1 MSKRNKFGDS
11 KMTQDNQTAQA
22 ANAPAE
28 QENKLAAEQSTQ
40 ESQVSADQAAAE
52 QAPEVET
59 KAPEVKAETPK
70 AEPPAPAAQVK
81 VEESKP
87 PVVQAQAADHGV
99 FEGVKISEAFQ
110 KTLSRFKDN
119 HDALAVAKDMFAFVA
134 KNKVGVPQTDESCA
148 NAAKQLLSK
157 ISIIYRDAQHFNDKY
172 TMLVAV
178 AREFDDVCFTPEL
191 MFRGAPGLSAS
202 DYPKYQAAVTLLI
215 ESAHLANPKQ
225 AAKRL
230 DITKMMAAFGSA
242 DITNRM
248 LAWYE

>member
-1 MSKRNKFGDS
+1 MSKRNKFGES
-11 KMTQDNQTAQA
+11 KMTQEDQNAQA

-40 ESQVSADQAAAE
+40 EPEVSAGQPAAE
-52 QAPEVET
+52 QLPETET
-59 KAPEVKAETPK
+59 KAPEVKAE
-70 AEPPAPAAQVK
+70 PPAPVAQVK